1 MKINIAMTATLAH
14 AHQSPAK
21 AARELLA
28 NRPDLADKPFGQI
41 VSKIARGEE
50 IAEPPPSEPVE
61 TTLPENEAGV
71 SSEGVSIVV

>member
-1 MKINIAMTATLAH
+1 VKINSAMTATLAH

-50 IAEPPPSEPVE
+50 IVAPPPSEPTESVHPDSE
-61 TTLPENEAGV
+61 TVQL
-71 SSEGVSIVV
+71 SEDVNIVA